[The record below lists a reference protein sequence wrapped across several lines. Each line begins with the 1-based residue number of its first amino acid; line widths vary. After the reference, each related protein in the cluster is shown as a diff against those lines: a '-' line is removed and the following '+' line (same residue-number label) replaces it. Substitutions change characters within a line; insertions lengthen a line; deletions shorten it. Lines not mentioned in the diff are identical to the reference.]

1 MQGVDGEVVQVQL
14 FQCHA
19 VHEEVVAVQLL
30 EGVVGR
36 AVMVPL
42 LL

>member
-1 MQGVDGEVVQVQL
+1 MQGVDGELVLVQL

-19 VHEEVVAVQLL
+19 IHEDVLAVQLL